1 MTYFPRRIGVGLG
14 EGVIKLSSVKT
25 WPFSSHCCHPA
36 NHRDALK
43 HQDTVPKWI
52 ILQSFTKL
60 EERPSHPCHILRI
73 EFELNR
79 FLVLLL
85 WDFRQHVPWP
95 VCLTGAVCWNQSPK
109 WFRGRKRQKKSK
121 HNTELNFIADLST
134 EGAAACLIKPIDLCL
149 TSLLWRQWRI
159 AWGSVQSPLNPEKP
173 STLHCSL
180 PNWLCNCVIVQ
191 RHQIEIK
198 FSRMP

>member
-1 MTYFPRRIGVGLG
+1 MTYFPQRIGVGLG

-25 WPFSSHCCHPA
+25 WPFSSHCCHQA

-109 WFRGRKRQKKSK
+109 WFRWRKRQKIKTK
-121 HNTELNFIADLST
+121 HRAQFYCSPLHWRSSSMFNQTNWLVSDLSALT
-134 EGAAACLIKPIDLCL
+134 TVKDRLRQRSIHTKP
-149 TSLLWRQWRI
+149 WEAQH
-159 AWGSVQSPLNPEKP
+159 SPLQ
-173 STLHCSL
+173 SA
-180 PNWLCNCVIVQ
+180 
-191 RHQIEIK
+191 
-198 FSRMP
+198 